1 MVSEGIDSNRV
12 EQEVQ
17 NILDL
22 GSVPMEN
29 FRTLILQK
37 LDELEQFVDENKR
50 KVLLATLTVGLGLM
64 AAACEAPHTLQETNP
79 DLHAQ
84 FVLSDYEQAKNA
96 AEAQQEV
103 GQDNQVAASVE
114 QARQYQPNE
123 FNVSWQFNAT
133 IQAGEGVVAA
143 LSRAAGTEAHEH
155 TNVPEGF
162 YQVVIIYH
170 DGDPN
175 GGPPEVYS
183 WENLRQMNP
192 TVYHGDRVVH
202 TFLSQE
208 GLQRLQRDFPDLA
221 ENTHVN

>member
-17 NILDL
+17 DILDL

-103 GQDNQVAASVE
+103 DQDNQVTVNVE
-114 QARQYQPNE
+114 
-123 FNVSWQFNAT
+123 
-133 IQAGEGVVAA
+133 
-143 LSRAAGTEAHEH
+143 
-155 TNVPEGF
+155 
-162 YQVVIIYH
+162 
-170 DGDPN
+170 
-175 GGPPEVYS
+175 
-183 WENLRQMNP
+183 
-192 TVYHGDRVVH
+192 
-202 TFLSQE
+202 
-208 GLQRLQRDFPDLA
+208 
-221 ENTHVN
+221 